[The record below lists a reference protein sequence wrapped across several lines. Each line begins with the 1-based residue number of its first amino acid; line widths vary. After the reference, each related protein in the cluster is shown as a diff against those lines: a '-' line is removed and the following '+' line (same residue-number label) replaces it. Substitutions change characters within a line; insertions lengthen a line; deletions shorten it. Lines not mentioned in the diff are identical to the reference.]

1 MFNYNGKLFSDETH
15 VLSHTNRGLK
25 YGDALFETLR
35 CVHGTLFFWE
45 EHYFR
50 LMASMRILRMEIPME
65 FTLEF
70 LEAEIKKTIEDN
82 QQENAPV
89 RVRLTIFRN
98 GEGLY
103 GPETN
108 NISYLI
114 ETKTLDSPFYLVNE
128 GEYEVEIFKDYYV
141 NKDMLSNLKTTNKL
155 LHVVASVYAK
165 ENGYA
170 NCLLVNTDK
179 QVVEGINGNLFL
191 VQGNVVK
198 TPPLADGCLDG
209 VIRKKIIEIV
219 SAGEDLELLEE
230 SISPFELQKSDEMFL
245 TNSIVGIQPI
255 SKYRKKEFGNTI
267 GKSLVGKLNARA
279 RMSQTS

>member
-1 MFNYNGKLFSDETH
+1 MFNFNGRLFTDETH
-15 VLSHTNRGLK
+15 VLSHNNRGLK

-35 CVHGTLFFWE
+35 CVNGTFFFWE
-45 EHYFR
+45 DHYLR

-70 LEAEIKKTIEDN
+70 LEDQIKKTIEAN
-82 QQENAPV
+82 QLLNAAA
-89 RVRLTIFRN
+89 RIRLTIFRN
-98 GEGLY
+98 DGGLY
-103 GPETN
+103 WPETN
-108 NISYLI
+108 EVSYLI
-114 ETKTLDSPFYLVNE
+114 ETKPLESPFYMAHE
-128 GEYEVEIFKDYYV
+128 DDYEVELFKDHYV

-198 TPPLADGCLDG
+198 TPPLGDGCLDG
-209 VIRKKIIEIV
+209 IIRKKIIEIV
-219 SAGEDLELLEE
+219 SATEDLKLLEA

-245 TNSIVGIQPI
+245 TNTIVGIQPI
-255 SKYRKKEFGNTI
+255 SQYRKKIFGNSVS
-267 GKSLVGKLNARA
+267 KSLVGKLNARA